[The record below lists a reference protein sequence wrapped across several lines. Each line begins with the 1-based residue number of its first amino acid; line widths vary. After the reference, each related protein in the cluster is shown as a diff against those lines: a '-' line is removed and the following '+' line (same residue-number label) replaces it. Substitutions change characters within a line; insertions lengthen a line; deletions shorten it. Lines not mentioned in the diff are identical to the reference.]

1 MCIGISRTL
10 EVWLHHGDL
19 NRVRGYNPGTHRLTL
34 GFMKFALTE
43 SFLISLFQKFEDTK
57 WLIRSRKSKRSLS
70 NRQHNDQNKITN
82 NNLQNIT
89 QKNRDRATQTP
100 LKPDVNSGAPE
111 GPTVPSA
118 HVVSVVLLL
127 LQIR

>member
-19 NRVRGYNPGTHRLTL
+19 NRVRGYNTGTHRLTF

-43 SFLISLFQKFEDTK
+43 SFLISLFEKFEDTK

-70 NRQHNDQNKITN
+70 NRQHNDQKKKI
-82 NNLQNIT
+82 
-89 QKNRDRATQTP
+89 QTTIYKT
-100 LKPDVNSGAPE
+100 LHRKIKIEQHKP
-111 GPTVPSA
+111 
-118 HVVSVVLLL
+118 H
-127 LQIR
+127 